1 MPIATVP
8 GVPEQP
14 NGDDCGLYMLKLI
27 ELIARY
33 PHIIAG
39 LTLLGFDRDGSQSIL
54 ILFRELPPLG
64 VNFRWTDHTSL
75 KFEQTDIAE
84 LRSQML
90 HAIRSLQAAQ
100 QSRAAC

>member
-1 MPIATVP
+1 MNAKQDLQKEYWPVLAP
-8 GVPEQP
+8 S
-14 NGDDCGLYMLKLI
+14 
-27 ELIARY
+27 
-33 PHIIAG
+33 
-39 LTLLGFDRDGSQSIL
+39 LLGFDRDGSQSIL

-100 QSRAAC
+100 QSSAAC